1 MDNWEGAANELKDSG
16 SSLSLCTCRICQTVK
31 SREAL
36 ISPCNCKGTLG
47 KVHLSCLE
55 RWLNI
60 CGRQHC
66 EICKFEFSAKR
77 RRRYSVLQSVRIWVR
92 HPRHRILLRSDLIV
106 ATILTSVTIALC
118 CICAFGMRYFVIE
131 GLKLGVPSVYTQGV
145 ILMFLIVMILGYI
158 VTIYLMAKDH
168 VIPWYR
174 WWTRCLL
181 IKVIVNESN
190 PTIKNE
196 VAETSKSSALT
207 AV

>member
-77 RRRYSVLQSVRIWVR
+77 RRRYSVLQSVRIWASQSANR
-92 HPRHRILLRSDLIV
+92 MLLRADVVAVIV
-106 ATILTSVTIALC
+106 LTSLTAALC
-118 CICAFGMRYFVIE
+118 SFSIFSMDFFVNE
-131 GLKLGVPSVYTQGV
+131 GRKLGLSPIYTRALSVSFQIVVVFGYLLSVYIVLRDHVVSWYAWWNSTMRIV
-145 ILMFLIVMILGYI
+145 ILVEKKNTPVIL
-158 VTIYLMAKDH
+158 
-168 VIPWYR
+168 
-174 WWTRCLL
+174 
-181 IKVIVNESN
+181 
-190 PTIKNE
+190 E
-196 VAETSKSSALT
+196 V
-207 AV
+207 